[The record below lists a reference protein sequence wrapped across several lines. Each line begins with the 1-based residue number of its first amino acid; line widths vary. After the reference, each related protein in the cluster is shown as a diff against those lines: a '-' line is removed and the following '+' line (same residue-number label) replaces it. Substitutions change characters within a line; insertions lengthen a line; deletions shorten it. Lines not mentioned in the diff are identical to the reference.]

1 MFALSGEEPT
11 MIQEGYGAA
20 VLFAIDES
28 APAGMLQALR
38 TVLAD
43 ELRAR
48 DVELLI
54 VDYGLMVLRSV
65 SGIGGAA
72 TGEISLPVGGTVAGR
87 AFATQQLTTGS
98 VGADGVVVYVPVTVR
113 ADRRGVLRLRLPEA
127 PSEELRTSLMQMGTA
142 LGYALTAVERDTDLL
157 EQAARPQRL
166 TLAAEMQWQL
176 LPGRGCAGPQF
187 TVAGQLEPAYAVRGD
202 NFDWSCTPDHL
213 LLTVTEGMGEGTS
226 AAMLTHLAVTALR
239 NARRA
244 GVELADQASLA
255 DQAVYAHHRGRS
267 YLETLLLRIGLADG
281 QGWAVG
287 ADTPLL
293 LRQRGDLVVG
303 VEIESQLPLGMFEG
317 TNYAAQRFD
326 VRPGDRLFVLTD
338 GVHAAYPSEQG
349 PFGDTRLAQVIRAT
363 RDRRADDAVR
373 EILRELH
380 AHADSELD
388 DDAVVVCLDWH
399 GPARDRR

>member
-1 MFALSGEEPT
+1 MVQDGF
-11 MIQEGYGAA
+11 GAA
-20 VLFAIDES
+20 VLFAIDEG
-28 APAGMLQALR
+28 APAGMLPALR

-43 ELRAR
+43 ELRAG

-54 VDYGLMVLRSV
+54 VDYGLTMLRSV
-65 SGIGGAA
+65 SDIGEVA
-72 TGEISLPVGGTVAGR
+72 TAEISLPVTGTVAGR

-98 VGADGVVVYVPVTVR
+98 VGGDGVVVYVPVTVR
-113 ADRRGVLRLRLPEA
+113 ADRRGVLRLRLPET
-127 PSEELRTSLMQMGTA
+127 PSEQLRTDLLQMGTA

-255 DQAVYAHHRGRS
+255 DQAVYAHHRGRL
-267 YLETLLLRIGLADG
+267 YLETLLLRIRLADG

-287 ADTPLL
+287 ADSPML
-293 LRQRGDLVVG
+293 LRHRDDVVER
-303 VEIESQLPLGMFEG
+303 VEVEAQLALGMFDG
-317 TNYAAQRFD
+317 TNYVAQRLD

-338 GVHAAYPSEQG
+338 GVLAGDPPEQV
-349 PFGDTRLAQVIRAT
+349 PFGQTTLARTIGAT
-363 RDRRADDAVR
+363 RDRRPDDAVR
-373 EILRELH
+373 EVLREFR
-380 AHADSELD
+380 AHHDDNELD

-399 GPARDRR
+399 GPARDRH